1 MIVSR
6 SPRTERRRLTFSSN
20 RSVDSQAVPTTVYLS
35 VQMVVDDGEQ
45 RREVGDRL
53 VFGHVVVDAQTAAH
67 VDETERK
74 AQPFEVLDDDVDLL
88 AHVLEDVQFADL
100 RTDVQVNAHDAQVFQ
115 RTDPLGVV
123 QNLFVGDAELAVG
136 LTRIDAVVG
145 LGIDVGIDAQ
155 GDLHRTSRLGG
166 HRVEHE
172 QLLDRL
178 AVDRHDL
185 LLDGVAQLLVAL
197 AHAGIDDALRV
208 ETRLDRLLHLVAR
221 RAVDAQPVF
230 ADDRKQTVVVIGLD
244 RVVHLIVVPF
254 RLVDHAFER
263 LAQQLRVVKVEGGL
277 HVPQAGSD
285 TSA

>member
-1 MIVSR
+1 MH
-6 SPRTERRRLTFSSN
+6 L
-20 RSVDSQAVPTTVYLS
+20 AVADP
-35 VQMVVDDGEQ
+35 QMVVDDGEQ

-115 RTDPLGVV
+115 RADPLGVV

-244 RVVHLIVVPF
+244 RVMHLIVVPF

>member
-1 MIVSR
+1 MPDDRVLVRAVGFGRDVFDIVVGAVER
-6 SPRTERRRLTFSSN
+6 GADQLGHRGVDDQQLAPRGGRLVEQHARDEFAALADD
-20 RSVDSQAVPTTVYLS
+20 RPAKFEMHLAVADP
-35 VQMVVDDGEQ
+35 QMVVDDGEQ

-115 RTDPLGVV
+115 RADPLGVV

-178 AVDRHDL
+178 AVDR
-185 LLDGVAQLLVAL
+185 
-197 AHAGIDDALRV
+197 
-208 ETRLDRLLHLVAR
+208 
-221 RAVDAQPVF
+221 P
-230 ADDRKQTVVVIGLD
+230 
-244 RVVHLIVVPF
+244 
-254 RLVDHAFER
+254 
-263 LAQQLRVVKVEGGL
+263 
-277 HVPQAGSD
+277 
-285 TSA
+285 